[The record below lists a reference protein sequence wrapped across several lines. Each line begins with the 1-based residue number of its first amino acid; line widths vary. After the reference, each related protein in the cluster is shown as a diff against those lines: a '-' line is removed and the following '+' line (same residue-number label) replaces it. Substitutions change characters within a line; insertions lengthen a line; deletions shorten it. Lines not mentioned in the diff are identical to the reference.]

1 MARLDAER
9 FQVGLNSPLDIDWLR
24 RPLPGDGAV
33 SLREITSGTCCAGL
47 WGPKAR
53 DMLQPLSTTDLSP
66 KVLGYFKGAETFV
79 GNAPAPRCD
88 CPMWA
93 NWAGSSTPRP
103 TSGACC
109 GRPGS
114 TSPTRGCPPKVAVRS

>member
-24 RPLPGDGAV
+24 RRLPGDGAV
-33 SLREITSGTCCAGL
+33 SLRETTSGTCCAGL

-66 KVLGYFKGAETFV
+66 KALGYFKGAETFV